1 MDLVLERRS
10 APRHGKECSADRS
23 HFMEAIYV
31 AIIGTVGAVIVALI
45 EKSRR
50 ENKSDHNVVSEKLDM
65 LGKSLGRSIDRVE
78 KGVERTE
85 KKIDQHIAD
94 HARGEFSADV
104 SEIEELADELSKK
117 RGRRRGG

>member
-1 MDLVLERRS
+1 
-10 APRHGKECSADRS
+10 
-23 HFMEAIYV
+23 MEAIYV
-31 AIIGTVGAVIVALI
+31 AAIGTIGAVIVALI
-45 EKSRR
+45 EKGRR
-50 ENKSDHNVVSEKLDM
+50 ENKNDHNVVSDKLDM

-94 HARGEFSADV
+94 HARGEFLPDV